1 MPNGQRAAD
10 ALPPEAAVDLQDG
23 PLVVEP
29 VRVRQGL
36 VPEQPAAD
44 LVVPGLALE
53 AARAGA
59 EAVGP

>member
-10 ALPPEAAVDLQDG
+10 ALPPEAAGDLQDG

-29 VRVRQGL
+29 VRVRQAL
-36 VPEQPAAD
+36 VPEQPVAD

-59 EAVGP
+59 EAVGA

>member
-1 MPNGQRAAD
+1 MPSGQRAAD
-10 ALPPEAAVDLQDG
+10 ALPPEAADLQDG

-36 VPEQPAAD
+36 VPEQAAAD

-59 EAVGP
+59 EAVGA

>member
-10 ALPPEAAVDLQDG
+10 ALPPEAAADLQDG
-23 PLVVEP
+23 PLVVAP

-59 EAVGP
+59 EAVGA

>member
-10 ALPPEAAVDLQDG
+10 ALPPEVAAVLKVG

-29 VRVRQGL
+29 VPVRQAL
-36 VPEQPAAD
+36 VPEQLAAD

-59 EAVGP
+59 EAVGA